1 MILSE
6 TYNMNNGLKIPK
18 LALGTWLIDDD
29 KVAEAVRQ
37 TIKIGYRHI
46 DTAQAYGNER
56 GVGEGVRTC
65 GISRDQI
72 FVTSK
77 VAAENK
83 TYESTSNSINETLRK
98 MNLDYIDMMI
108 IHSPQPWVDVNQS
121 YNRYF
126 EENRQIWKAMEDAVE
141 AGKVRTIGVSN
152 FLKCDIDNI
161 LENCKIN
168 PSVSRFARNTV
179 DTLTTV
185 RKLKEKGIEV
195 YFEKENIYT
204 LDSKGELLITIM
216 SSLAQE
222 ESRSISE
229 NTTWGQRKRFADGKV
244 SLPYK
249 KFLGYERGED
259 GIPQIVEKEAKIVR
273 LIYRLFLEGR
283 TTTGI
288 ATHLT
293 RLKVPTPAGKE
304 KWTTSTIKSIL
315 TNEKYKGDAL
325 LQKFYTVDFLTKKK
339 KKNEGEV
346 PQYYVE
352 NSHEAI
358 ISPEVFDM
366 VQYEFEKR
374 KGRVQ
379 SGANCFSSKIVCGDC
394 GRFYGSKIW
403 HSNDKYRKIIWRCNA
418 KFKNKEKCRT
428 PHVTEQQIKEAFV
441 KTVNSMIENKEQV
454 IKDCKELILELT
466 DTTLIEEKEIKLQG
480 ERSIL
485 YNSMKELI
493 ERNSRS
499 KIDPIKY
506 NERYEE
512 LRGRYDKVTEQLSKI
527 EDLKFEMK
535 AKEHKI
541 NEFIKNLKQSTE
553 IITGFDEKLW
563 YTLIGKVIINRDG
576 NIKFE
581 FKNGKII

>member
-1 MILSE
+1 M
-6 TYNMNNGLKIPK
+6 TK
-18 LALGTWLIDDD
+18 
-29 KVAEAVRQ
+29 
-37 TIKIGYRHI
+37 
-46 DTAQAYGNER
+46 
-56 GVGEGVRTC
+56 
-65 GISRDQI
+65 
-72 FVTSK
+72 
-77 VAAENK
+77 
-83 TYESTSNSINETLRK
+83 
-98 MNLDYIDMMI
+98 
-108 IHSPQPWVDVNQS
+108 
-121 YNRYF
+121 
-126 EENRQIWKAMEDAVE
+126 
-141 AGKVRTIGVSN
+141 
-152 FLKCDIDNI
+152 
-161 LENCKIN
+161 
-168 PSVSRFARNTV
+168 SVSRFARNTV

-259 GIPQIVEKEAKIVR
+259 GIPQIVEKEARIVR
-273 LIYRLFLEGR
+273 LIYRLFLEGK

-325 LQKFYTVDFLTKKK
+325 LQKSYTVDFLTKKK

-480 ERSIL
+480 ERS
-485 YNSMKELI
+485 Y
-493 ERNSRS
+493 
-499 KIDPIKY
+499 Y
-506 NERYEE
+506 
-512 LRGRYDKVTEQLSKI
+512 
-527 EDLKFEMK
+527 
-535 AKEHKI
+535 
-541 NEFIKNLKQSTE
+541 
-553 IITGFDEKLW
+553 IIQ
-563 YTLIGKVIINRDG
+563 
-576 NIKFE
+576 
-581 FKNGKII
+581 